1 MKKLLTITLLSAAMA
16 VSGQTKHLAPVSK
29 IALTD
34 KQVLGID
41 SAINAAVAN
50 IDSKS
55 LTKFITDRLQP
66 LYRQITEQMIADKPK
81 EVIALPKE
89 VKPKN

>member
-16 VSGQTKHLAPVSK
+16 ASGQSKHLAPVSK
-29 IALTD
+29 IELTD

-41 SAINAAVAN
+41 SAINAACAN

-81 EVIALPKE
+81 EVIAPPKE
-89 VKPKN
+89 VKSKN